1 MPHGRDCI
9 VIEIAVP
16 LHPDKIINLKYKDM
30 KTMNQM
36 RMREY
41 CSCCNM
47 MMAMTM
53 MKEGIYIIGIN
64 KNKKKQYEKDSINN
78 SSIIQYQ
85 HQQYLG

>member
-1 MPHGRDCI
+1 
-9 VIEIAVP
+9 
-16 LHPDKIINLKYKDM
+16 
-30 KTMNQM
+30 MNQM

-41 CSCCNM
+41 CCCNM

-64 KNKKKQYEKDSINN
+64 KIKKKQYEKDSINN